1 MVQDTSDGSFSSIYR
16 CLPILQCPFLCIP
29 LLYLLPTYQCYAC
42 DRYLSPAA
50 NPFQPPPIQPNLA
63 HRETLKTT
71 KPYSGRK
78 RSLAGQKKMKK
89 NRRTEEKKKRKTKNV
104 WFRSM
109 VPTVLP
115 SHFRQPPA
123 NLPPTSHYRPL
134 SCCCFY
140 YYSYYLSTHV
150 LHITLRL
157 QSPAPNS

>member
-1 MVQDTSDGSFSSIYR
+1 MQDTSDGSFSSIYR

-29 LLYLLPTYQCYAC
+29 LLYLLHTYQCYAC

-123 NLPPTSHYRPL
+123 NLPLPATILLLLLLLQLLLVYPS
-134 SCCCFY
+134 FY
-140 YYSYYLSTHV
+140 
-150 LHITLRL
+150 TLRL
-157 QSPAPNS
+157 QSPAPNR